1 MNISKMVETHARRNP
16 DRDAVIS
23 EDVILSWKDFNF
35 RINSLGS
42 ALLQLG
48 VKKGDRVALH
58 LPNSPEYLISYFAVT
73 RIGAVVVPLN
83 IMYKSTE
90 INYIINNSKA
100 SIFIAPAKEAREN
113 ILSILDQLPTIRHLI
128 VTGEEIGN
136 GTLYFPQLLQDN
148 KNNFLGTLECAPDD
162 TVTIMY
168 TSGTTGSPKGAI
180 LTHSNFWEQARLMAH
195 YVLHINDQDRFLP
208 ATPFTHIFFVFGVL
222 GPIYKGATIVT
233 LPRFFPDKALEWIS
247 KFKVTHFCGVPTMYI
262 QMLYHYQENKEKY
275 DLHDWRFA
283 QSAGAAM
290 PEELISQ
297 VEANFGVGY
306 CECYGST
313 ETSTTCTYERLG
325 HIKPGSIGLP
335 PHNWQV
341 KIVDDLN
348 REVPAGEVGEIL
360 VKGPGLFK
368 GYWEMPEET
377 TAAFTDNGWFHTE
390 DLGYADKD
398 GYMYMVGRKKEMI
411 ICGGYNIYPREI
423 EELLYTHPAISEAAV
438 IGIPDETRGE
448 IPKAFIALKPKMQ
461 ADADEIISFCKDRI
475 AAYKAPRIV
484 EFISELP
491 KSAIGK
497 ILKQKLK
504 QDPFG

>member
-1 MNISKMVETHARRNP
+1 
-16 DRDAVIS
+16 
-23 EDVILSWKDFNF
+23 
-35 RINSLGS
+35 
-42 ALLQLG
+42 
-48 VKKGDRVALH
+48 
-58 LPNSPEYLISYFAVT
+58 
-73 RIGAVVVPLN
+73 
-83 IMYKSTE
+83 
-90 INYIINNSKA
+90 
-100 SIFIAPAKEAREN
+100 
-113 ILSILDQLPTIRHLI
+113 
-128 VTGEEIGN
+128 
-136 GTLYFPQLLQDN
+136 
-148 KNNFLGTLECAPDD
+148 
-162 TVTIMY
+162 MY
-168 TSGTTGSPKGAI
+168 TSGTTGTPKGAV

-222 GPIYKGATIVT
+222 GPIYKGAAIVI

-262 QMLYHYQENKEKY
+262 QMLHHYNENKEKY
-275 DLHDWRFA
+275 NLHSWRFA

-325 HIKPGSIGLP
+325 HVKPGSIGLP

-341 KIVDDLN
+341 KIVDDFN
-348 REVPAGEVGEIL
+348 REVPLGEVGEIL

-368 GYWEMPEET
+368 EYWEMPEET
-377 TAAFTDNGWFHTE
+377 AAAFTDDGWFHTE
-390 DLGYADKD
+390 DLAYADKD

-423 EELLYTHPAISEAAV
+423 EDLLYTHPAVLEAAV

-448 IPKAFIALKPKMQ
+448 IPKAFIALNSKMQ
-461 ADADEIISFCKDRI
+461 VDADEIISFCKNRI
-475 AAYKAPRIV
+475 AAYKVPRIV
-484 EFISELP
+484 EFVSELP
-491 KSAIGK
+491 KSATGK
-497 ILKQKLK
+497 ILKQKLL
-504 QDPFG
+504 